1 MSAPRNWRKER
12 PVRHFIAVTVFR
24 AIWWPAVGLA
34 MPFALIGSFVDWLSW
49 TAFPAVA
56 NFVQPAW
63 GGVYTFALA
72 VGNLILGHKPEQQP

>member
-1 MSAPRNWRKER
+1 MAAKRNWREER

-34 MPFALIGSFVDWLSW
+34 MPFALIGSLVDWLSW

-63 GGVYTFALA
+63 GAVHTAAFAL
-72 VGNLILGHKPEQQP
+72 GNKILGYEPEPEA